1 MVTMVD
7 QDQDNFDE
15 FELKWSEEDL
25 KTGTLR
31 SKPLIPCHSHHSTNG
46 VGLFNT
52 LLIVYDEAEDVIII
66 VICDCLRESTHLD
79 RHGVVEER
87 LWESLKKRGHPVL
100 QVVHIDQVLT
110 KMKTER
116 PQIQNANQRR
126 LFIVDKSPRHNLLEN
141 CIKVH
146 FLVWSW

>member
-1 MVTMVD
+1 MIRRRPEDWHTPLQALDPLPQSSLHEWSWPFQHFVD
-7 QDQDNFDE
+7 
-15 FELKWSEEDL
+15 
-25 KTGTLR
+25 
-31 SKPLIPCHSHHSTNG
+31 
-46 VGLFNT
+46 
-52 LLIVYDEAEDVIII
+52 VYDEAEDVIII

-87 LWESLKKRGHPVL
+87 LWESLKKRGHPIL

-110 KMKTER
+110 KMKTIFFER

-146 FLVWSW
+146 FLV